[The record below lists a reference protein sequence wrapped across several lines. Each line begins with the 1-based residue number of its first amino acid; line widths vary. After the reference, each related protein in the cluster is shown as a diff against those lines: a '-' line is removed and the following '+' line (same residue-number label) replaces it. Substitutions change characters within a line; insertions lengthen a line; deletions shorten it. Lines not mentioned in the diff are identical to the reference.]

1 MQVRLE
7 AVAININNIA
17 AVVRAGQTSL
27 NISSKYL
34 SLSKSQ
40 AAVTGGRNSNATP
53 ATKPCRCLLPT
64 HFISLKPF
72 YFMQVYYDKLTALL
86 DTFPTHNSQRGID
99 KLSKIFTEY
108 KSILDVVN
116 KTNDDLKRNTNMH
129 YTELDD
135 IMFDIKQ
142 SQLAKSQKQKDQSF
156 KEAIDHL
163 HDDISSLA
171 RLIKPHD

>member
-1 MQVRLE
+1 
-7 AVAININNIA
+7 
-17 AVVRAGQTSL
+17 
-27 NISSKYL
+27 
-34 SLSKSQ
+34 
-40 AAVTGGRNSNATP
+40 
-53 ATKPCRCLLPT
+53 
-64 HFISLKPF
+64 
-72 YFMQVYYDKLTALL
+72 MQVYYDKLTALL